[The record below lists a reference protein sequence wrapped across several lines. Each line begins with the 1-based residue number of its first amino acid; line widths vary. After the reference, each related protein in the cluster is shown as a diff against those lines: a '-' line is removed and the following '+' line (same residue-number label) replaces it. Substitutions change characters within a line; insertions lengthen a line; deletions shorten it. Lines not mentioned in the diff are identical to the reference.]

1 MKNKQVRQKKSFL
14 DKFFIKLIRK
24 FGYEVIDQA
33 NLHIPSKDREANQ
46 NLSVNGK
53 QSINI
58 PLGKTEIVRK
68 VKSLTVII
76 RSYTFGD
83 VNDNKVMLD
92 QNKKRIFEL
101 PKIEYTLRTINSVIK
116 SCELAKEYFK
126 DISIKI
132 IITDDKST
140 KESLN
145 RIDQVLKT
153 SNLKTE
159 LINLKENE
167 FNDQIKTI
175 DTEGKNISKN
185 MTSNMRNLFKS
196 IQIAETEETDL
207 FYFLEDDYIHTREAI
222 TEMLFTYE
230 KISSQLNQELFLCPA
245 DYPYL
250 YSSIDDS
257 KIFFGNMRHWRSV
270 NETLITFLTS
280 KKMINKYLTEL
291 KLMSTVRHHPMEL
304 KLHEIYKK
312 EYCISPIPSLAMH
325 ATNINS
331 TYGLPP
337 NFNWKKI
344 WDENDVSDTLTKN

>member
-1 MKNKQVRQKKSFL
+1 MKNKPGNQKKSFL

-24 FGYEVIDQA
+24 FGYEVIDQS
-33 NLHIPSKDREANQ
+33 NLHIPYKDLEANQ
-46 NLSVNGK
+46 NLSEGGK
-53 QSINI
+53 QSISI
-58 PLGKTEIVRK
+58 PLGKTEITRK
-68 VKSLTVII
+68 VKSLTIII

-83 VNDNKVMLD
+83 VDSSKVMLD
-92 QNKKRIFEL
+92 QNKKRIFDL
-101 PKIEYTLRTINSVIK
+101 PKIEYTLRTIKSVVK
-116 SCELAKEYFK
+116 SCETAKEFFK
-126 DISIKI
+126 DVDIKI
-132 IITDDKST
+132 IITDDKSN
-140 KESLN
+140 KESLF
-145 RIDQVLKT
+145 RIGQILKA

-159 LINLKENE
+159 LINLQENE
-167 FNDQIKTI
+167 FDDQIKTI
-175 DTEGKNISKN
+175 DTEGKSISKN
-185 MTSNMRNLFKS
+185 MVSNMRNLFKS

-207 FYFLEDDYIHTREAI
+207 FYFLEDDYIHTKEAI

-230 KISSQLNQELFLCPA
+230 KISSQLNREIFLCPA

-280 KKMINKYLTEL
+280 KKMIIKYLTEL

-337 NFNWKKI
+337 NFDWKKI
-344 WDENDVSDTLTKN
+344 WDENEAPDS

>member
-1 MKNKQVRQKKSFL
+1 MKNKHVVQKKKFL
-14 DKFFIKLIRK
+14 DKLFIKLIRK

-33 NLHIPSKDREANQ
+33 NLHIPSKDLDANQ
-46 NLSVNGK
+46 NLSENGK
-53 QSINI
+53 QTISI
-58 PLGKTEIVRK
+58 PLGKTETLRK
-68 VKSLTVII
+68 IKSLSVII

-83 VNDNKVMLD
+83 VNDNQVMLD
-92 QNKKRIFEL
+92 QNKKRVFEF

-126 DISIKI
+126 NVNIKI
-132 IITDDKST
+132 IITDDKSS
-140 KESLN
+140 KESLDRMD
-145 RIDQVLKT
+145 RILKK
-153 SNLKTE
+153 SDLKTE
-159 LINLKENE
+159 LINLKEDE

-175 DTEGKNISKN
+175 DTDGKNISKN
-185 MTSNMRNLFKS
+185 MISNMRNLFKS

-207 FYFLEDDYIHTREAI
+207 FYFLEYDYIHTKEAI
-222 TEMLFTYE
+222 TEMLFSYE
-230 KISSQLNQELFLCPA
+230 KISSQLNRELFLCPA

-250 YSSIDDS
+250 YSSLDDS

-280 KKMINKYLTEL
+280 KKMINKYLAEL
-291 KLMSTVRHHPMEL
+291 KLMSTIRHHPMEL

-344 WDENDVSDTLTKN
+344 WDENEVFDN

>member
-1 MKNKQVRQKKSFL
+1 MKNKPIIQKKSFL
-14 DKFFIKLIRK
+14 HKFFIKLIRK
-24 FGYEVIDQA
+24 FGYEIVDQS
-33 NLHIPSKDREANQ
+33 NLHIPSKNLEANQ
-46 NLSVNGK
+46 NLSVSGK
-53 QSINI
+53 SSISI
-58 PLGKTEIVRK
+58 PLGKTEITRK
-68 VKSLTVII
+68 VKSLTIII

-83 VNDNKVMLD
+83 VDDSKVMLD
-92 QNKKRIFEL
+92 QNKKRIFDL
-101 PKIEYTLRTINSVIK
+101 PKIEYTLRTIKSVIK
-116 SCELAKEYFK
+116 SCEIAKESFK
-126 DISIKI
+126 GVNIKI
-132 IITDDKST
+132 IVTDDKSR
-140 KESLN
+140 KKNLDI
-145 RIDQVLKT
+145 IDQILKA
-153 SNLKTE
+153 SNLQTE

-175 DTEGKNISKN
+175 DSEGKDISKN
-185 MTSNMRNLFKS
+185 MISNMRNLFRS
-196 IQIAETEETDL
+196 IQIAENEDADL
-207 FYFLEDDYIHTREAI
+207 FYFLEDDYIHTKEAI

-230 KISSQLNQELFLCPA
+230 KISSQLNRELFLCPA

-250 YSSIDDS
+250 YSSLDDS

-337 NFNWKKI
+337 NFNWKKL
-344 WDENDVSDTLTKN
+344 WDEYQ

>member
-1 MKNKQVRQKKSFL
+1 MKNKPGNQKKSFL

-24 FGYEVIDQA
+24 FGYEVIDQS
-33 NLHIPSKDREANQ
+33 NLHIPYKDLEANQ
-46 NLSVNGK
+46 NLSEGGK
-53 QSINI
+53 QSITI
-58 PLGKTEIVRK
+58 PLGKTEITRK
-68 VKSLTVII
+68 VKSLTIII

-83 VNDNKVMLD
+83 VDNTKVMLD
-92 QNKKRIFEL
+92 QNKNRIFDL
-101 PKIEYTLRTINSVIK
+101 PKIEYTLRTIKSVVK
-116 SCELAKEYFK
+116 SCETAKEFFK
-126 DISIKI
+126 DVDIKI
-132 IITDDKST
+132 IITDDKSN
-140 KESLN
+140 KESLV
-145 RIDQVLKT
+145 RIGQILKA

-159 LINLKENE
+159 LINLQENE
-167 FNDQIKTI
+167 FNDQIKTV
-175 DTEGKNISKN
+175 DTEGKSISKN
-185 MTSNMRNLFKS
+185 MISNMRNLFKS
-196 IQIAETEETDL
+196 LEIAENEDTDL
-207 FYFLEDDYIHTREAI
+207 FYFLEDDYIHTKEAI
-222 TEMLFTYE
+222 TEILFTYE

-250 YSSIDDS
+250 YSSIDSS

-270 NETLITFLTS
+270 NESLITFLTS
-280 KKMINKYLTEL
+280 KKMINKYLAEL

-344 WDENDVSDTLTKN
+344 WDENDVSDTLIKN

>member
-1 MKNKQVRQKKSFL
+1 MKNKTFSQKKSFL

-33 NLHIPSKDREANQ
+33 NLNIPTKNQEANEI
-46 NLSVNGK
+46 LSESGK
-53 QSINI
+53 LSINI
-58 PLGKTEIVRK
+58 PLGKTEITRK
-68 VKSLTVII
+68 IKSLTIII

-83 VNDNKVMLD
+83 AEDGKVMLD
-92 QNKKRIFEL
+92 QNKKRIFDL
-101 PKIEYTLRTINSVIK
+101 PKIEYTLRTIKSVIK
-116 SCELAKEYFK
+116 SSELAKDYFK
-126 DISIKI
+126 DIEIKI
-132 IITDDKST
+132 IITDDKSSEKNLT
-140 KESLN
+140 RINQILN
-145 RIDQVLKT
+145 S
-153 SNLKTE
+153 SNLKTK

-167 FNDQIKTI
+167 FDDKIKTL
-175 DTEGKNISKN
+175 DVEGKNISKN
-185 MTSNMRNLFKS
+185 MLSNMRNIYKS
-196 IQIAETEETDL
+196 IEIAETQDSDL
-207 FYFLEDDYIHTREAI
+207 FYFLEDDYIHKKEAI

-230 KISSQLNQELFLCPA
+230 KISSQLNQDLFLCPA

-250 YSSIDDS
+250 YSSIDNS
-257 KIFFGNMRHWRSV
+257 KIFFGNKRHWRSV

-280 KKMINKYLTEL
+280 KKMINKYLAEL
-291 KLMSTVRHHPMEL
+291 KLMSTLRHHPMEL

-344 WDENDVSDTLTKN
+344 WDDNK

>member
-1 MKNKQVRQKKSFL
+1 MKNKQVTQKKKFL
-14 DKFFIKLIRK
+14 NKLFIKLIRK

-33 NLHIPSKDREANQ
+33 NLHIPSKDLDANQ
-46 NLSVNGK
+46 NLSENGK
-53 QSINI
+53 QTISI
-58 PLGKTEIVRK
+58 PLGKTETLRK
-68 VKSLTVII
+68 VKSLSVII

-83 VNDNKVMLD
+83 VNDNQVMLD
-92 QNKKRIFEL
+92 QNKKRVFEF

-126 DISIKI
+126 NVNIKI
-132 IITDDKST
+132 IITDDKSS
-140 KESLN
+140 KESLDRMD
-145 RIDQVLKT
+145 RILKKSDLKT
-153 SNLKTE
+153 D
-159 LINLKENE
+159 LINLKEDE

-185 MTSNMRNLFKS
+185 MISNMRNLFKS

-207 FYFLEDDYIHTREAI
+207 FYFLEDDYIHTKEAI
-222 TEMLFTYE
+222 TEMLFSYE
-230 KISSQLNQELFLCPA
+230 KISSQLNRELFLCPA

-250 YSSIDDS
+250 YSSLDDS

-291 KLMSTVRHHPMEL
+291 KLMSTIRHHPMEL

-344 WDENDVSDTLTKN
+344 WDENEVFDN

>member
-1 MKNKQVRQKKSFL
+1 MKNKQVTQKKNFL
-14 DKFFIKLIRK
+14 NKLFIKLIRK

-33 NLHIPSKDREANQ
+33 NLHIPSKDLDANQ
-46 NLSVNGK
+46 NLSENGK
-53 QSINI
+53 QTISI
-58 PLGKTEIVRK
+58 PLGKTESLRK
-68 VKSLTVII
+68 VKSLSVII

-83 VNDNKVMLD
+83 VNDNQVMLD
-92 QNKKRIFEL
+92 QNKKRVFEF

-126 DISIKI
+126 NVNIKI
-132 IITDDKST
+132 IITDDKSS
-140 KESLN
+140 KENLDRMD
-145 RIDQVLKT
+145 RILKKSDLKT
-153 SNLKTE
+153 D
-159 LINLKENE
+159 LINLKEDE

-185 MTSNMRNLFKS
+185 MISNMRNLFKS

-207 FYFLEDDYIHTREAI
+207 FYFLEDDYIHTKEAI
-222 TEMLFTYE
+222 TEMLFSYE
-230 KISSQLNQELFLCPA
+230 KISSQLNRELFLCPA

-250 YSSIDDS
+250 YSSLDDS

-291 KLMSTVRHHPMEL
+291 KLMSTIRHHPMEL

-344 WDENDVSDTLTKN
+344 WDENEVFDN